1 MEMLF
6 MAHQLPR
13 RSVKFENVPNFA
25 VSGFFGGVNPQ
36 EGNISF
42 FTDNLIPQLGA
53 NPGQITL
60 DTVQHDFVVNIKMSP
75 LVFKRMAKLMS
86 EHVKRYEKAY
96 GEINVG
102 PVQPKEDSGPPSYY
116 G

>member
-1 MEMLF
+1 MLF

-13 RSVKFENVPNFA
+13 RSVKFDKVPNYA

-60 DTVQHDFVVNIKMSP
+60 DTVQHELVVNLKMSP
-75 LVFKRMAKLMS
+75 LVFKRMAIWMS
-86 EHVKRYEKAY
+86 EHVKRYETAH
-96 GEINVG
+96 GEIKVG
-102 PVQPKEDSGPPSYY
+102 QAKPKEESGSPSYY